1 MNLNE
6 NLPDNTWTLGGLLE
20 HLHNHRDD
28 LFFKVRLN
36 HSEELSEIIFSTDLE
51 LHLPLEEIN
60 IARTYHASTVSY
72 MDSHLIY
79 KGIDTVGKKCT
90 PGILPSH
97 EVLVTI
103 KKEMIKVVLPEVD
116 VWRNPVSYVTA
127 VEQASGSELGKVLL
141 RCLGYCYRL
150 GMPTGK
156 IATAAMS
163 KGMKWDTYAKIQ
175 EKAKKYSDRLPTID
189 ATLSD
194 WVTEAALY
202 CNTIKQV
209 DMLVWIYREAA
220 TYCTMQPV
228 ICKAR
233 MAEQLGCSTKAIR
246 NLVGKL
252 QKNGM
257 LEEGPES
264 SRAYDHV
271 AGRPNSNPRILNLD
285 IRQDGRWW
293 MQSLTPPPDR
303 SIEKKLMKQRKTEV
317 LAGNGYWKESK

>member
-1 MNLNE
+1 MSLNQK
-6 NLPDNTWTLGGLLE
+6 LPGNTWTLGGLLE

-36 HSEELSEIIFSTDLE
+36 HSEELSELIFSTDLE

-60 IARTYHASTVSY
+60 IARTYHASTVSN
-72 MDSHLIY
+72 MDSHLIF

-127 VEQASGSELGKVLL
+127 VNQASPSELAKVLL

-150 GMPTGK
+150 GMPTGD
-156 IATAAMS
+156 IATVAAG
-163 KGMKWDTYAKIQ
+163 KGMKWDTYEKIK
-175 EKAKKYSDRLPTID
+175 EKAKKYAHRLTTID
-189 ATLSD
+189 VKLSD
-194 WVTEAALY
+194 WVLEASQY
-202 CNTIKQV
+202 CNTIKQI
-209 DMLVWIYREAA
+209 DMLVWIYKEAA
-220 TYCTMQPV
+220 TYCTTQPV

-285 IRQDGRWW
+285 IKESPRWW
-293 MQSLTPPPDR
+293 MQTLTPAPDR
-303 SIEKKLMKQRKTEV
+303 SPEKKSVKQRRTEV